1 MKQVHESSIEP
12 KRVAGSK
19 GWVDLFD
26 IMTEPL
32 TVGVRVIPPHS
43 EIPTR
48 KHAHSEA
55 QVTYVLSGK
64 PKITNTRITL
74 QLQPG
79 DFVVLEPNEEHYVI
93 SQESEVRLLEVKYK
107 R

>member
-1 MKQVHESSIEP
+1 MKQVHESSVEP

-26 IMTEPL
+26 ILTEPL
-32 TVGVRVIPPHS
+32 ILGVRVIPPHS

-79 DFVVLEPNEEHYVI
+79 DFVVLGPNEEHYVYLRKAK
-93 SQESEVRLLEVKYK
+93 SACLK
-107 R
+107 